1 MATQV
6 KPTRLKITGT
16 PSVWQVPMYVDA
28 DNFQWWSAGSSWYG
42 RFLSL
47 RDCTTWQPI
56 SFPEATPYTYT
67 TWDYYMVETVSTT
80 TPPVNYRPNWSSYT
94 GTASSTAETD
104 EVLVWD
110 VYVYDGSVWL
120 LQSNNWKTVA
130 FANIAWQPTDN
141 VNLASALSWKL
152 DTTALNN
159 TAYWSSWDWDT
170 THAPT
175 KDAVYDKIS
184 AMDTTI
190 WTKANDSDVVK
201 LTWNQSIAWT
211 KTFTTSPV
219 VPSKTS
225 DATNTWT
232 AIATEAQVYKK
243 QDTLTTQTAYTSKW
257 TSTKVATITT
267 NTLWQVTWIT
277 ETSIAFPVTSV
288 NGSTWAV
295 SLSIP
300 ANTSDL
306 NNDSGFI
313 TSASLPWT
321 ATSSTAWL
329 IKLASDTTQTETA
342 EAVSSTAWRTYW
354 IQLNSSNQAVV
365 NVPRTDNNTTY
376 SAWTWLSLTGTTF
389 ANTWVTSFNGSTW
402 AVTYTAPAET
412 VVSWDSWTTYTIKVS
427 ASAPWSWTPA
437 TTITFV
443 TA

>member
-16 PSVWQVPMYVDA
+16 PSAWQVPMYVDA

-47 RDCTTWQPI
+47 RDCVTWQPI

-67 TWDYYMVETVSTT
+67 TWDYYMIETVSTA

-120 LQSNNWKTVA
+120 LQSNNEKTVS
-130 FANIAWQPTDN
+130 FANIAGQPTDN
-141 VNLASALSWKL
+141 TNLASALSWKL

-159 TAYWSSWDWDT
+159 TAYWSSWNWDT

-175 KDAVYDKIS
+175 KDAVYDKIN

-201 LTWNQSIAWT
+201 LSWNQSIAWT

-243 QDTLTTQTAYTSKW
+243 QDTLATQTAYTSKW

-267 NTLWQVTWIT
+267 NTLWQVTAVS

-300 ANTSDL
+300 TNTSDL
-306 NNDSGFI
+306 NNDSWFL
-313 TSASLPWT
+313 TSA
-321 ATSSTAWL
+321 
-329 IKLASDTTQTETA
+329 
-342 EAVSSTAWRTYW
+342 
-354 IQLNSSNQAVV
+354 
-365 NVPRTDNNTTY
+365 
-376 SAWTWLSLTGTTF
+376 
-389 ANTWVTSFNGSTW
+389 TWVTSFNGSVW
-402 AVTYTAPAET
+402 AVTYTAPVTSVWWSTWAVWLKTINNTSIVWSWNIVALTAET
-412 VVSWDSWTTYTIKVS
+412 VASGDSGTTYIIKVS
-427 ASAPWSWTPA
+427 NTAPASWTA
-437 TTITFV
+437 NNIITIV
-443 TA
+443 V

>member
-1 MATQV
+1 
-6 KPTRLKITGT
+6 
-16 PSVWQVPMYVDA
+16 
-28 DNFQWWSAGSSWYG
+28 
-42 RFLSL
+42 
-47 RDCTTWQPI
+47 
-56 SFPEATPYTYT
+56 
-67 TWDYYMVETVSTT
+67 MVETVSTT

-288 NGSTWAV
+288 NGKTGDVDSVAV
-295 SLSIP
+295 
-300 ANTSDL
+300 
-306 NNDSGFI
+306 
-313 TSASLPWT
+313 
-321 ATSSTAWL
+321 
-329 IKLASDTTQTETA
+329 EY
-342 EAVSSTAWRTYW
+342 V
-354 IQLNSSNQAVV
+354 QA
-365 NVPRTDNNTTY
+365 
-376 SAWTWLSLTGTTF
+376 
-389 ANTWVTSFNGSTW
+389 
-402 AVTYTAPAET
+402 
-412 VVSWDSWTTYTIKVS
+412 
-427 ASAPWSWTPA
+427 
-437 TTITFV
+437 
-443 TA
+443 